1 MRQNLIN
8 VITTVVIIL
17 IKFETIRK
25 MCIEITRYLV
35 QMRCNVSKLKHLNSY
50 HSIYNSV

>member
-25 MCIEITRYLV
+25 IYIEITRYLV
-35 QMRCNVSKLKHLNSY
+35 QMHCNISKLKYLNSY